1 MRAGYEM
8 DRGFA
13 RVSVLIVIVLVLLG
27 VMSAQL
33 ASVLERRREL
43 AVLAALGMSGAQVMR
58 VMLVEAISLGLLG
71 AVLGLC
77 LGGPLVAY
85 MAIHGIELANM
96 MGEGDP
102 AMSGVLLDPVLYADM
117 GAWLLPYAL
126 VLSLTSTVLA
136 ALYPAFYA
144 TRTDPAE
151 ALRVAQ

>member
-13 RVSVLIVIVLVLLG
+13 RVTIVIVVALVLLG

-33 ASVLERRREL
+33 ASVLERRREF
-43 AVLAALGMSGAQVMR
+43 AVLAALGMRGMQMMR
-58 VMLVEAISLGLLG
+58 VMLVESISLGLLG
-71 AVLGLC
+71 ALLGLC
-77 LGGPLVAY
+77 VATPVIYYLATSGVPLA
-85 MAIHGIELANM
+85 EM
-96 MGEGDP
+96 MGDGDP
-102 AMSGVLLDPVLYADM
+102 AMSGVLLDPILYGDM
-117 GAWLLPYAL
+117 GSWIIAYAL
-126 VLSLTSTVLA
+126 LLSLASTVLA